1 MSMKKI
7 LTTLVLGLG
16 TSSVALARPAR
27 GPEVR
32 DHRAERA
39 PQQRTFA
46 REGFRR
52 DDGGRAGY
60 ARERVERPIA
70 REHFEHERF
79 EHERFER
86 PVVRERWEDHERWER
101 PRAYSYGYG
110 YGYVAPAPVYV
121 APPVVYTAPA
131 TPFVDGAMSISLGNV
146 PCDGIELTSNG
157 GETYVQQVVI
167 TYSDGRTQLVQ
178 LGRELDADD
187 APIQIGSDGSPV
199 AAVTIYGSGSGVS
212 AYAI

>member
-1 MSMKKI
+1 MSMKAI

-16 TSSVALARPAR
+16 TSTVALARPAR

-32 DHRAERA
+32 DHRVERA

-52 DDGGRAGY
+52 ESGVRAGF
-60 ARERVERPIA
+60 ARERVERPIV
-70 REHFEHERF
+70 RERV
-79 EHERFER
+79 ER
-86 PVVRERWEDHERWER
+86 PIVRERWDNHERWENRGRWER
-101 PRAYSYGYG
+101 PRAWGYG

-131 TPFVDGAMSISLGNV
+131 TPFIDGAMSISLGNAA
-146 PCDGIELTSNG
+146 CNGIELTSNG
-157 GETYVQQVVI
+157 GETYVQQVLI
-167 TYSDGRTQLVQ
+167 SYSDGRTQLFQ

-187 APIQIGSDGSPV
+187 APIQIGTDGSPV